1 MFETVMGTKYRSAI
15 TKESAS
21 KRLTMAYGIKN
32 QTRFQVK
39 NMLKNNRTLVRFEGF
54 GVVLLMIQVFWN
66 MYLYLFI
73 SQISNTG
80 MYPMDVG
87 IVNKLAL

>member
-1 MFETVMGTKYRSAI
+1 MFETVMGTKYRSDAM
-15 TKESAS
+15 KESAS
-21 KRLTMAYGIKN
+21 KGLTMANGIKN
-32 QTRFQVK
+32 QTKFQVK
-39 NMLKNNRTLVRFEGF
+39 NMLKNNRTLVKFGVF

-73 SQISNTG
+73 SKISNTG